1 MMIMF
6 GEYQI
11 LIFLHDKII
20 ILTKPPLILMSGV
33 VNTDNSRYI
42 ANRSNC
48 TVQWVLEDN
57 VWQVSGYDERS

>member
-11 LIFLHDKII
+11 LILLRDKII

>member
-11 LIFLHDKII
+11 LILLRDKII

-57 VWQVSGYDERS
+57 AWQVSGYDERS

>member
-20 ILTKPPLILMSGV
+20 ILTKPPLIIMSGV
-33 VNTDNSRYI
+33 VRYHLI
-42 ANRSNC
+42 INGKTKEEKDEC
-48 TVQWVLEDN
+48 TTLSMGSIN
-57 VWQVSGYDERS
+57 I

>member
-1 MMIMF
+1 M
-6 GEYQI
+6 
-11 LIFLHDKII
+11 
-20 ILTKPPLILMSGV
+20 TKPPLILMSGV

-48 TVQWVLEDN
+48 TVQLVLEDN

>member
-11 LIFLHDKII
+11 LILLRDKNI
-20 ILTKPPLILMSGV
+20 ILTKPPLIIMSGV

-57 VWQVSGYDERS
+57 VWRVSGYDERS